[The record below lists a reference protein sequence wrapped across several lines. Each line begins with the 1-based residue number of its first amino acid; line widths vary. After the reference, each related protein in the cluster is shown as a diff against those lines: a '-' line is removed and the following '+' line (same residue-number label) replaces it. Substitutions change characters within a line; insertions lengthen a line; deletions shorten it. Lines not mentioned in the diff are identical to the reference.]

1 MEYFVLVSQ
10 HGYNAIPLRQSK
22 LPPPACDIA
31 RCSAPLCSTPEGIL
45 VPGIDMT
52 AEELPVG
59 GHSGTR
65 DGIRVHLVHDPRGED
80 VSVGS
85 EGVDVGKGGAE
96 GGLLKE
102 AGRLGPG
109 INDAGVRCQNV
120 LVLPP
125 VKRPIINRDL
135 HNACSSRAIAR
146 WSINDPCEQTALHL
160 PLPTSVGTRN
170 GFPNVRSS
178 CREGRSPEG
187 KQAQEGRN
195 VAVISRRRGG

>member
-1 MEYFVLVSQ
+1 MPSIAIFASSSISLNIKRISIFRTHLVSQ

-102 AGRLGPG
+102 AGRLGPVVG
-109 INDAGVRCQNV
+109 GE
-120 LVLPP
+120 
-125 VKRPIINRDL
+125 
-135 HNACSSRAIAR
+135 SSAR
-146 WSINDPCEQTALHL
+146 LQ
-160 PLPTSVGTRN
+160 
-170 GFPNVRSS
+170 
-178 CREGRSPEG
+178 
-187 KQAQEGRN
+187 QY
-195 VAVISRRRGG
+195 